1 MKETRLNHIV
11 QKVRG
16 MPVLPS
22 RVNKIIEITEDP
34 DSTIE
39 VWKKKY

>member
-11 QKVRG
+11 RKVND

-22 RVNKIIEITEDP
+22 RINKIIEITEDP

-39 VWKKKY
+39 DLEKKY